1 MSIPSYPFHSL
12 PFKLPNKRMDFPF
25 PPLKLSNKR
34 MEEYSKIILFIS
46 FHSILFPPPKRG
58 LNVFTLNELS
68 ISRIML
74 NAKKYLSFFDSNIL
88 INYLLFKK
96 FKLLKIIKFNNLTI
110 ILTKQTK

>member
-1 MSIPSYPFHSL
+1 MSVPSYPFHS
-12 PFKLPNKRMDFPF
+12 F
-25 PPLKLSNKR
+25 PLKLSNKGMDFSFPLLKLTNKGR
-34 MEEYSKIILFIS
+34 EEYSKFIIFIS

-68 ISRIML
+68 ISKIML